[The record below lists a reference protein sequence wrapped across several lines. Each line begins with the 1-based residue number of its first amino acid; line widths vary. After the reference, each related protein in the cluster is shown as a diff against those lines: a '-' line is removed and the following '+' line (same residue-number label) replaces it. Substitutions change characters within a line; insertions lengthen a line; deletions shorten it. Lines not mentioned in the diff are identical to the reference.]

1 MRYYDHRLNGIQVR
15 QILER
20 RRTREI
26 EEESRWLRLVELI
39 ALVGCI
45 GAIVLVMELLR

>member
-20 RRTREI
+20 RRAREV

-39 ALVGCI
+39 ALVG
-45 GAIVLVMELLR
+45 ALAAFVLTLELLR